1 MVRSAPKSCDS
12 CTNSFCQS
20 LSPES
25 RAKIFKMCRWV
36 NYPYKKE
43 QIVFF
48 GNGNLLIL
56 ESGALMTIR
65 STPEGKKQGIDILK
79 AGDLLGIVQLF
90 NKEYEDTISVLPLSS
105 VCGCMLPIE
114 GIEQLIRENHDI
126 SNAIIAHLSRRFV
139 RVIHHLSVHS
149 FGTSK
154 DKLDYALYKTTN
166 DRDIKH
172 LTHEE
177 LAILSGLNRV
187 TVTRTI
193 REINDYQVEDIN
205 KFF

>member
-1 MVRSAPKSCDS
+1 MHSAPKSCDS
-12 CTNSFCQS
+12 CTNSFCKS

-25 RAKIFKMCRWV
+25 RAKIFKMRRWV

-48 GNGNLLIL
+48 GNGNMLIL

-65 STPEGKKQGIDILK
+65 STSEGKKQGIDILK

-90 NKEYEDTISVLPLSS
+90 NKDYEDTISVLPLSS
-105 VCGCMLPIE
+105 VYGCMIPID
-114 GIEQLIRENHDI
+114 GMEQLIRENHDI
-126 SNAIIAHLSRRFV
+126 SNAVIAHCARRFI
-139 RVIHHLSVHS
+139 RVIQHLSVHS
-149 FGTSK
+149 FGTSR

-166 DRDIKH
+166 DSDIKQ

-193 REINDYQVEDIN
+193 REINDYEVENID
-205 KFF
+205 KFFK